1 MNEIVGKKM
10 LLMRVGITVFWC
22 CFIAALVSLSGNT
35 FFTKERSITVLAW
48 SGTFDR
54 QYVKKFEQSTGIKV
68 YLSYYSSNEELL
80 VKLRATGGRGY
91 DLVVPSDYAVGM
103 LRAEKLLKKID
114 KSRLTF
120 YSALNPLLLGL
131 PFDPLNDYSVP
142 FEWEIYCIGIDRNFF
157 ASSEKITQPWD
168 LIFGSHE
175 RYAPESASQT
185 AVSSRINISSQMNI
199 PLQTTAKKDSGK
211 PLVLHA
217 RRSLGEEGS
226 SSKDTSAQQGDYRII
241 MTNDP
246 LEAVV
251 FAAGYLFGKID
262 TLAEEQICQI
272 QRLLIK
278 QKQWVEAY
286 TNVRAD
292 YFLGTGSAHAAIV
305 QSSEAWRAMRL
316 YKNVDFIVPEK
327 TFISIEHCAIPIGC
341 EREDLVYTF
350 LNFMC
355 TKESFIHHFQQF
367 FCPPARLDVI
377 DELEASDRQKKLMQP
392 TAEDFQNYS
401 FIRNILP
408 EKRRYDL
415 WVVLKS

>member
-1 MNEIVGKKM
+1 MNEFGDKNF

-22 CFIAALVSLSGNT
+22 YFIVLLVSLSGST

-103 LRAEKLLKKID
+103 LRSEGLLKKID
-114 KSRLTF
+114 KSRLSF
-120 YSALNPLLLGL
+120 YSALNPVLLGL
-131 PFDPLNDYSVP
+131 PFDPHNEYAIP

-157 ASSEKITQPWD
+157 VNPEKIESPWD
-168 LIFGSHE
+168 LIFCCSE
-175 RYAPESASQT
+175 QRP
-185 AVSSRINISSQMNI
+185 
-199 PLQTTAKKDSGK
+199 
-211 PLVLHA
+211 
-217 RRSLGEEGS
+217 
-226 SSKDTSAQQGDYRII
+226 DYRVI

-246 LEAVV
+246 LEAIV
-251 FAAGYLFGKID
+251 FTAGYLFGKVD
-262 TLAEEQICQI
+262 SLSEDQICQV
-272 QRLLIK
+272 QRLLVA
-278 QKQWVEAY
+278 QKPWVEAY

-292 YFLGTGSAHAAIV
+292 YFLGTGAAHAAVV

-316 YKNVDFIVPEK
+316 YKNVDFIVPAK

-341 EREDLVYTF
+341 EREDQVYTF

-355 TKESFIHHFQQF
+355 TKESFVHHFQQF

-377 DELEASDRQKKLMQP
+377 EELEASDRQKKLMRP
-392 TAEDFQNYS
+392 TVEDFQNYS
-401 FIRNILP
+401 FIRNIVP